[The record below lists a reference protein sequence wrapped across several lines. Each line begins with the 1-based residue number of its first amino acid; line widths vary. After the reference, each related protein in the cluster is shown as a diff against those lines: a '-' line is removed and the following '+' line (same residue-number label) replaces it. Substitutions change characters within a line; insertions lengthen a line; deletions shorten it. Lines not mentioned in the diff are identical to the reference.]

1 MNKTVQEL
9 CDEFKLNR
17 EDYKLK
23 LNNDKYLLDTE
34 KSIFENGLM
43 EHYKELDFDTYAKL
57 RIIELLKH
65 QNEVLDSISTKV
77 CDED

>member
-17 EDYKLK
+17 EDYRLK
-23 LNNDKYLLDTE
+23 LNNNHDLSETE

-43 EHYKELDFDTYAKL
+43 EHFKELDFDTYAKL
-57 RIIELLKH
+57 RTIELLKH
-65 QNEVLDSISTKV
+65 QNEFLETIATKLYG
-77 CDED
+77 DD

>member
-1 MNKTVQEL
+1 MSKTVQEL

-23 LNNDKYLLDTE
+23 LNDNKYLLDTE
-34 KSIFENGLM
+34 KSIFENGLI

-65 QNEVLDSISTKV
+65 QNEVLDSISAKLW
-77 CDED
+77 DED

>member
-1 MNKTVQEL
+1 MSKTVQEL

-23 LNNDKYLLDTE
+23 LNDNKYLSDTE
-34 KSIFENGLM
+34 KSIFESGLI

-65 QNEVLDSISTKV
+65 QNEVLDSISAKLW
-77 CDED
+77 DED